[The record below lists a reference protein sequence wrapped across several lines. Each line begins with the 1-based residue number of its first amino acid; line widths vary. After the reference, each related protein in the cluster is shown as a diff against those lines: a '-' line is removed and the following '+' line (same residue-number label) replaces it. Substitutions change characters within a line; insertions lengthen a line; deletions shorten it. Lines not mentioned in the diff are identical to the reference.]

1 MSSADGTAPA
11 EESVLDDVLT
21 PMERSVKTYLT
32 SSVAKDLIELLA
44 VMSVER
50 PDDAHHWLGLKLL
63 QRSPMGPYMAIRTE
77 EALASK
83 RKPRFTT
90 SGSPPSTST
99 PSFAVDAATVVP
111 VIGELPPSASA
122 PPPAEM
128 KLKK

>member
-63 QRSPMGPYMAIRTE
+63 QRSPMGPFMAIRTE

-83 RKPRFTT
+83 RKPRFSSTA
-90 SGSPPSTST
+90 GSPPSTST
-99 PSFAVDAATVVP
+99 PSFAVDATVVP
-111 VIGELPPSASA
+111 VIGESPPSASA
-122 PPPAEM
+122 PPAEIE
-128 KLKK
+128 LKK